1 MKGNKVG
8 NMSVYIPKHERSFLN
23 ICFCYAKEAFP
34 DFSFSQFI
42 LMCIKNYINTMD
54 RENKKV
60 FEDQAYKLA
69 QKEKP
74 KATEY
79 VDRFIKEN

>member
-1 MKGNKVG
+1 MKENKAG
-8 NMSVYIPKHERSFLN
+8 NMSVYVPKHERNFLN
-23 ICFCYAKEAFP
+23 ICFNYVKTAFP
-34 DFSFSQFI
+34 EFSFSQFI

-54 RENKKV
+54 RENKKR
-60 FEDQAYKLA
+60 FEDEAYKIA

-79 VDRFIKEN
+79 VDRFIKES